1 MNKHQRY
8 QQWILLDQTG
18 ELSGWRRWQLRRAL
32 AQDQELQA
40 WRNALPKLLAPSA
53 APSPPIP
60 EVTMNRLR
68 EAAQDALTT
77 TGEAA
82 IKESTAPGW
91 SLTRYALAT
100 LALIAC
106 LGAGWMIRSV
116 NPNTNVV
123 SSGTFSL
130 EGLEQAIF
138 DDDSL
143 NDDLASVEEILTLAS
158 LDRMDDLTTDE
169 LAQALLA
176 WEGESL

>member
-1 MNKHQRY
+1 
-8 QQWILLDQTG
+8 
-18 ELSGWRRWQLRRAL
+18 
-32 AQDQELQA
+32 
-40 WRNALPKLLAPSA
+40 
-53 APSPPIP
+53 
-60 EVTMNRLR
+60 
-68 EAAQDALTT
+68 
-77 TGEAA
+77 
-82 IKESTAPGW
+82 
-91 SLTRYALAT
+91 
-100 LALIAC
+100 
-106 LGAGWMIRSV
+106 MIRSV
-116 NPNTNVV
+116 NPDTNVV

>member
-1 MNKHQRY
+1 MNKNERY

-18 ELSGWRRWQLRRAL
+18 ELSGWKQWRLQRAL
-32 AQDQELQA
+32 AQDPELQA
-40 WRNALPKLLAPSA
+40 WRNALPRLLAPSA
-53 APSPPIP
+53 PPAPPIP
-60 EVTMNRLR
+60 DATMHRLR
-68 EAAQDALTT
+68 DAAREALNTTAEAATQ
-77 TGEAA
+77 
-82 IKESTAPGW
+82 APSAMGW
-91 SLTRYALAT
+91 PFARYAMAT

-106 LGAGWMIRSV
+106 LGGVWLIRTAS
-116 NPNTNVV
+116 PDADLA

-130 EGLEQAIF
+130 ESLEQAIF
-138 DDDSL
+138 DDESL